1 MLDFSEYVNDVR
13 SFGIAWFGNDR
24 MKVGAGILIMVV
36 KYDFELQNMYLV
48 ALFGIVDKVFDKLCM
63 QFSCFAW
70 LRCNVYNFKKIYVY
84 YFKSWST

>member
-1 MLDFSEYVNDVR
+1 
-13 SFGIAWFGNDR
+13 

-70 LRCNVYNFKKIYVY
+70 LRCNVYNLKKIYFIILNHGVHNN
-84 YFKSWST
+84 